1 MGSRRIS
8 IENGR
13 IGLCAGDPRR
23 RFPLLFPLLKRRNSA
38 GHRESAGRQR
48 RSLHA
53 RPVVYQPHEEGDPH
67 VLPVLVVSLWNS
79 IECSED
85 CTRLVEEEL
94 VTDLQLVDLPI
105 FTTCPLFKQRLFAVL
120 QALITS
126 FPRLVSTIGRQTQ
139 KTVELVRQLLA
150 MELTLV
156 NVRHPDFNGTHIEKV
171 RVEAAAAV
179 QRVEIPAGSDG

>member
-1 MGSRRIS
+1 M
-8 IENGR
+8 
-13 IGLCAGDPRR
+13 
-23 RFPLLFPLLKRRNSA
+23 
-38 GHRESAGRQR
+38 
-48 RSLHA
+48 
-53 RPVVYQPHEEGDPH
+53 
-67 VLPVLVVSLWNS
+67 
-79 IECSED
+79 
-85 CTRLVEEEL
+85 VEEEL

-171 RVEAAAAV
+171 RVEATAAV
-179 QRVEIPAGSDG
+179 QKVAIPAGSNG